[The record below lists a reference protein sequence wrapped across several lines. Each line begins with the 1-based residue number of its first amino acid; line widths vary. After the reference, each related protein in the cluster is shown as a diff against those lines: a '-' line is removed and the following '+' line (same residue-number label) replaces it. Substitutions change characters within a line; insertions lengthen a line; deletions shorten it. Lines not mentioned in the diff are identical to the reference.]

1 MTTSSSS
8 IFVFTPK
15 ALLLLICLCI
25 QAPVCMHAQPCST
38 HCDPVDR
45 SPPGSSVHGIF
56 HAGTLEWIAISYSR
70 GCSNPGIEPAC
81 LTSRALAGGFFTTV
95 LIQAP
100 SGIIQAPSG
109 IIQAPSGIIQAPSG
123 IKVLFP
129 KCSLKQWFPLTWT
142 LYMLWHDLSRCLS
155 PYKNPNH
162 LETLPGVLWIFS
174 TLEPMGYSHE
184 FRVYVS
190 TVSSWLLNAERDS

>member
-1 MTTSSSS
+1 MVLGLPNLLLLYQTQPWSFWNKKPKILCYFVKIHLKHQLLHEVCLDSSNLSGS
-8 IFVFTPK
+8 DHYLPLFHDHFFLIYLCFTPK

-25 QAPVCMHAQPCST
+25 QAPVCMHAQLCST
-38 HCDPVDR
+38 HCDPVDC

-109 IIQAPSGIIQAPSG
+109 I
-123 IKVLFP
+123 KVLFP
-129 KCSLKQWFPLTWT
+129 KCSLKQWFPLT
-142 LYMLWHDLSRCLS
+142 
-155 PYKNPNH
+155 
-162 LETLPGVLWIFS
+162 
-174 TLEPMGYSHE
+174 
-184 FRVYVS
+184 
-190 TVSSWLLNAERDS
+190 

>member
-1 MTTSSSS
+1 
-8 IFVFTPK
+8 
-15 ALLLLICLCI
+15 
-25 QAPVCMHAQPCST
+25 MHAQPCST

-109 IIQAPSGIIQAPSG
+109 IIQAPSGI
-123 IKVLFP
+123 KVLFP
-129 KCSLKQWFPLTWT
+129 KCSLKQWFPLT
-142 LYMLWHDLSRCLS
+142 
-155 PYKNPNH
+155 
-162 LETLPGVLWIFS
+162 
-174 TLEPMGYSHE
+174 
-184 FRVYVS
+184 
-190 TVSSWLLNAERDS
+190 